1 MNEINNITQKVVND
15 LLKDGSKYVIIP
27 PGRKPLIV
35 TIDTTILGLPYISE
49 LHMEFTVSFYFR
61 MNWIDPRLKFD
72 PGSYGF
78 DNITHVILLPD
89 KMEKIWRPEIF
100 FRNERGASLSA
111 PLSLSNSVSKIHSN
125 GSAFLSRK
133 LETTLRCEMK
143 FQAFPFDEQ
152 NCSLDISSYA
162 YDTDTLMI
170 NWKSPAP
177 IQIDDAMYLP
187 AGFSLKTLESSTFIE
202 TVVTGNYPGARL
214 TFTLRRD
221 SGFYNLQVSYLF
233 KGSFFM
239 TPFIQQ
245 NIIKEQSATKS
256 EHTLN
261 ENKHL
266 ENKRSTYFMF
276 QLYLPSAI
284 VVIL

>member
-15 LLKDGSKYVIIP
+15 LLNDGSKYVIIP

-72 PGSYGF
+72 PGPYGF
-78 DNITHVILLPD
+78 DNITDVILHPD

-111 PLSLSNSVSKIHSN
+111 PLSLSNSVSKIYSN

-143 FQAFPFDEQ
+143 FHAFPFDEQ

-170 NWKSPAP
+170 KWKPSAP

-187 AGFSLKTLESSTFIE
+187 ARFSLKALESSTFIE
-202 TVVTGNYPGARL
+202 TVVTGNYPWARL

-221 SGFYNLQVSYLF
+221 SGFYILQVSYLF
-233 KGSFFM
+233 KGSLFYDSIHS
-239 TPFIQQ
+239 TKYK
-245 NIIKEQSATKS
+245 NRATRHK
-256 EHTLN
+256 
-261 ENKHL
+261 
-266 ENKRSTYFMF
+266 
-276 QLYLPSAI
+276 I
-284 VVIL
+284 